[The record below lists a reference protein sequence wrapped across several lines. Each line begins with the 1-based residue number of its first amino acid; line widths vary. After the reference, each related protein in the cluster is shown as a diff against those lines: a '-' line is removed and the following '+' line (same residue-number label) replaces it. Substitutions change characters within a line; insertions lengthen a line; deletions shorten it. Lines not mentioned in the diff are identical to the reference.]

1 MLLIITTTL
10 FLSLIFNI
18 FLKRIHLPP
27 IIGYIFTGTIIT
39 YLFGLHEAVNNHQ
52 LKEVAEFGVVFL
64 MFTIGLEISI
74 DELKEMRY
82 EVFVIGTLQIV
93 LTSLIVFAISYY
105 LLGIDEKS
113 SIVISMALSLSS
125 TAIVLKTLNEN
136 GGITKPYGRNSLG
149 ILIMQDIA
157 VIPILLIIW
166 FLSSSDEVETWKVI
180 AQMVLG
186 GVFVVAILWLFGK
199 YLLEPFLTAIVKTES
214 DELFISAILFLTIG
228 ASYLAHLFDFSYSL
242 GAFIAG
248 MLIADTKYR
257 HQVES
262 DLVPFRDLLL
272 GVFFV
277 TVGMQIDIW
286 IMLKNIHLIFAVL
299 LSLFLVK
306 FSIIYGIT
314 RIRDTNRTA
323 FKSGLALIQIGEFS
337 LAVLEL
343 SNKSNLL
350 PNEYTQILI
359 VSIVLSMVL
368 TPMILMNISNIADRF
383 VGEEKTHH
391 IGDNGK
397 DTIFYAERAEDGN
410 MDSANSV
417 VVLGYGDFGQN
428 ISKRLK
434 ESNIPYTIIEN
445 NLAKY
450 QEGLNRDEPIIF
462 GNGGQTNILKRVIKD
477 RNQKVIIAIDNP
489 KKLRQACEAVK
500 RVVDSENIIVR
511 VHSQMDKEI
520 LHDLDITNI
529 LVENNLV
536 SQEIVNIY
544 KH

>member
-39 YLFGLHEAVNNHQ
+39 YLFGLYDAVNNHQ

-82 EVFVIGTLQIV
+82 EVFVIGTLQII
-93 LTSLIVFAISYY
+93 LTSLVVFAISYY
-105 LLGIDEKS
+105 LLEIGEKS
-113 SIVISMALSLSS
+113 SIVIAMALSLSS

-166 FLSSSDEVETWKVI
+166 FLSSSDEVETGKII
-180 AQMVLG
+180 AQMILG

-286 IMLKNIHLIFAVL
+286 IMLKNLHLIFAVL
-299 LSLFLVK
+299 VSLFLVK

-314 RIRDTNRTA
+314 RIRDTSRTA

-383 VGEEKTHH
+383 IGKEKTYR
-391 IGDNGK
+391 IGDDGK

-428 ISKRLK
+428 ISKKLK
-434 ESNIPYTIIEN
+434 DNRIPYTIIEN

-500 RVVDSENIIVR
+500 RVVDSKNIIVR

-536 SQEIVNIY
+536 SQEIVNLY
-544 KH
+544 KN